1 METTNRSCLKRIIVK
16 GLDTQVLGT
25 YDLKY
30 ETERDI
36 YHLVSVKK
44 TNADGESFLP
54 IEFTWGVHSYTQE
67 YSNSMQLEE
76 TPRIRAL
83 GGEGYGIRSLVKY
96 WGDIYG
102 DGISDPL
109 VKFRMENDAGGV
121 KYLWVMYRNVGNGWF
136 YY

>member
-1 METTNRSCLKRIIVK
+1 
-16 GLDTQVLGT
+16 
-25 YDLKY
+25 
-30 ETERDI
+30 
-36 YHLVSVKK
+36 
-44 TNADGESFLP
+44 
-54 IEFTWGVHSYTQE
+54 
-67 YSNSMQLEE
+67 MQLEE

-96 WGDIYG
+96 WGDING

-136 YY
+136 YYEKKPILIGMPIRVSYLLITTMMVKMNFI